1 MSSSNNSLDYT
12 EVDFGLLDKE
22 GIDLEELW
30 WYITTRFPARYN
42 LDLCVVEDYITFSI
56 IRAIQKWKP
65 DGGASLR
72 SYIMWYL
79 KGYLV
84 EAKRKKSYSF
94 VSMDTLLPSGNL
106 SFGNYTYKKIVQQE
120 EEEDRRE
127 VCEFFNSVIDS
138 FRGDAAREIAREL
151 VFGVTYGNHLSFKTY
166 KRKRGDKPMEDYTKL
181 SENVMQK
188 GELGRVMEMF
198 NISKARVY
206 EVRQFLWSE
215 VKRHAKFTRWKDL
228 IHDILSKPER
238 FVYSTLSS

>member
-1 MSSSNNSLDYT
+1 MSNSNNSLDYT

-22 GIDLEELW
+22 GIDLKELW

-94 VSMDTLLPSGNL
+94 VSMDTLLTGSNL
-106 SFGNYTYKKIVQQE
+106 SFGDYTYKKIVPQE

-151 VFGVTYGNHLSFKTY
+151 VFGVTHGNHLSFKT
-166 KRKRGDKPMEDYTKL
+166 YTKL

-198 NISKARVY
+198 NISRARVY

-215 VKRHAKFTRWKDL
+215 VKRHAKFARWKDL

-238 FVYSTLSS
+238 FVYSTLGDKAWKK